1 MTRIFEALKKA
12 QGRPGALPFPPVE
25 STPLRPPIPTRPP
38 ATAPPPAA
46 APSPGMAAATV
57 ATLEPAF
64 VPRVDTV
71 PFAPL
76 SAEVMRQMMALRVGL
91 EAALEGQKSRI
102 VMFVGA
108 MGNEGV
114 TTVAAQFA
122 AALATES
129 RSALLLNA
137 RVPLA
142 GAANGSHPS
151 PSRTAAAPPARGP
164 AVPRGAAPPAR
175 AEAPS
180 RTSLATAALGEDLR
194 RAGSRAPAAARATLQ
209 ALATQYEWVVVD
221 GPPVLEAPESVDL
234 GPLVDGVVMVIRSG
248 YTKRPVALRA
258 AEMLRKGGVRV
269 LGSVLNRRHLEIP
282 DFIYRRI

>member
-1 MTRIFEALKKA
+1 MTRIFEALRKA
-12 QGRPGALPFPPVE
+12 QGRAGALPFPPVE
-25 STPLRPPIPTRPP
+25 PAPLWPPVSTRPP
-38 ATAPPPAA
+38 AAVPAPAPAA
-46 APSPGMAAATV
+46 APV

-64 VPRVDTV
+64 VPRIDTV

-76 SAEVMRQMMALRVGL
+76 PAEVMRQMTSLRIGL
-91 EAALEGQKSRI
+91 ESALEGRKSRI

-108 MGNEGV
+108 MGSEGV

-129 RSALLLNA
+129 LNVLLLNA

-142 GAANGSHPS
+142 RAVAGIRPAPA
-151 PSRTAAAPPARGP
+151 RAAAAAPARGP
-164 AVPRGAAPPAR
+164 AASRSVAPPVRGAEAPAR
-175 AEAPS
+175 AP
-180 RTSLATAALGEDLR
+180 LATAALGEDLR
-194 RAGSRAPAAARATLQ
+194 RAGGRAPAAARATLQ
-209 ALATQYEWVVVD
+209 ALAAQFEWVVVD

-234 GPLVDGVVMVIRSG
+234 APLVDGVVLVVRSG

-258 AEMLRKGGVRV
+258 ADMLRKSGVRV

>member
-12 QGRPGALPFPPVE
+12 QGRPGALPFPPAE
-25 STPLRPPIPTRPP
+25 TAPLRPPVSVRPP
-38 ATAPPPAA
+38 APTAPRVSATVSAA
-46 APSPGMAAATV
+46 APV

-64 VPRVDTV
+64 VPRIDAV

-76 SAEVMRQMMALRVGL
+76 PDEVIRQMTALRVGV
-91 EAALEGQKSRI
+91 EAALENQKSRI

-108 MGNEGV
+108 MGCEGV

-122 AALATES
+122 ATLAADS
-129 RSALLLNA
+129 RSVLLLNA
-137 RVPLA
+137 RVPLPRA
-142 GAANGSHPS
+142 AAAGGAAPS
-151 PSRTAAAPPARGP
+151 RGP
-164 AVPRGAAPPAR
+164 AASPGAAPPAR
-175 AEAPS
+175 AAETAARARLS
-180 RTSLATAALGEDLR
+180 TAALSEDLR
-194 RAGSRAPAAARATLQ
+194 RAGNRAPAAARATLQ
-209 ALATQYEWVVVD
+209 ALAAQFEWVVVD

-234 GPLVDGVVMVIRSG
+234 APLVDGVVLVIRSG

-258 AEMLRKGGVRV
+258 TELLRKSGVRV